1 MTVFDPEELPEL
13 RQAIRNATVRDRRL
27 LDDLRGEVRTLTAEL
42 RTIQPRSTTSVSL
55 VASDGGN
62 NKLEFDPF
70 HVQLVRV
77 VDSYGEQL
85 CLDAVTP
92 TTDTDALSRAQFND
106 DGTPRTA
113 LGRVMIDV
121 GVDSRTLVGL
131 SHMIPEGR
139 KIRESPDEVS
149 PSWVLVYRD
158 LCEWAA
164 LYERI
169 CYRSFA
175 TDTLLVRDGLLRSK
189 LFRGEYFITLR
200 KRIEDA
206 IDRIRRDTRR
216 RVFLVGVAK
225 HSKVLARYSLAMAL
239 EETFMAGAPRFVRV
253 PRSLEAKAYVW
264 PEYARGAETE
274 SGSGEAPKFV
284 AGDMYFVRFGDRR
297 GDPLWTVDILSS
309 QTSQAAEI
317 FGYLLADATD
327 GFPVPLYPRCLQ
339 RAHEFAQIVNFSL
352 DILQDEVIGA
362 VRSLLSDKEVPAL
375 EALFLQRDVSVQRYQ

>member
-1 MTVFDPEELPEL
+1 VFDPEELPEL
-13 RQAIRNATVRDRRL
+13 RRTIREATVRDRRL
-27 LDDLRGEVRTLTAEL
+27 LDDIRKEIRVLAADVRV
-42 RTIQPRSTTSVSL
+42 IKQRSTTSVSL

-62 NKLEFDPF
+62 NKLVFDPF

-92 TTDTDALSRAQFND
+92 TTDTDVLSRAQFSE
-106 DGTPRTA
+106 DGSPRTA
-113 LGRVMIDV
+113 LGRVMVDL
-121 GVDSRTLVGL
+121 GVSPRSLGQL
-131 SHMIPEGR
+131 SHMIPDGR
-139 KIRESPDEVS
+139 KVREKPEEVS

-189 LFRGEYFITLR
+189 LFRGEYFIAFR
-200 KRIEDA
+200 KRIEEE
-206 IDRIRRDTRR
+206 IERIRQQTRR
-216 RVFLVGVAK
+216 KVFLVGVAK
-225 HSKVLARYSLAMAL
+225 HSKVLARYNLAMAL
-239 EETFMAGAPRFVRV
+239 EDTFSAGAPRFVRV
-253 PRSLEAKAYVW
+253 PRTLEAKAYVW
-264 PEYARGAETE
+264 PEYARGAESE
-274 SGSGEAPKFV
+274 EGGGEAPKFV
-284 AGDMYFVRFGDRR
+284 AGDMYFVRFGQRS

-317 FGYLLADATD
+317 FGYLLADAID

-339 RAHEFAQIVNFSL
+339 KAHEFAEIVDFDF
-352 DILQDEVIGA
+352 DILQDEVVSA
-362 VRSLLSDKEVPAL
+362 VRDLLNDKEVPTLDAL
-375 EALFLQRDVSVQRYQ
+375 RLRGDVAARRYE